1 MILNSTKDIFLN
13 TTNGSISFGSTVKI
27 LCIVLARDKVLI
39 GKMMHLLKKFGCEFC
54 SSRLETKF
62 ALSHHERFV

>member
-39 GKMMHLLKKFGCEFC
+39 GKMMHLIMKGLFNVLG
-54 SSRLETKF
+54 L
-62 ALSHHERFV
+62 